1 MLYRVSKYLLFL
13 SLCIGIA
20 FSAPAYGTPK
30 ATKKKQIVIHTP
42 EPDPLSTPAKKERD
56 LKMAMEAP
64 NPLAIR
70 GGNREGIDV
79 SHYQGFIDWQRVA
92 REGEVGYVYIKATE
106 GNSLQDDTYTYNIS
120 EARKAGIKVGSYHFF
135 RANVNVDEQL
145 ANLTSMVKKEQ
156 QDLVPL
162 IDVEHANGVSSAVLV
177 QRLKEFLLKVEQHY
191 GKKPML
197 YTYVNFYNKHF
208 LGTGLNKYPL
218 MIAFYRDAQPEL
230 YDGKKYTIWQYTS
243 KGRMPGIRGHVD
255 QSIIMDGFYISD
267 IMF

>member
-20 FSAPAYGTPK
+20 FSSPAYGTPK

-120 EARKAGIKVGSYHFF
+120 E
-135 RANVNVDEQL
+135 VNALKIWNTD
-145 ANLTSMVKKEQ
+145 SS
-156 QDLVPL
+156 D
-162 IDVEHANGVSSAVLV
+162 DVY
-177 QRLKEFLLKVEQHY
+177 K
-191 GKKPML
+191 
-197 YTYVNFYNKHF
+197 
-208 LGTGLNKYPL
+208 LNK
-218 MIAFYRDAQPEL
+218 IDNTENTSQR
-230 YDGKKYTIWQYTS
+230 TI
-243 KGRMPGIRGHVD
+243 
-255 QSIIMDGFYISD
+255 
-267 IMF
+267 